1 MTTRRHRHAAGRWLL
16 PLLVVLLM
24 LGHVCDLSA
33 LAALDAHHQTHGDGH
48 AQLGS
53 CEAMPAASS
62 TGQARVCPA
71 PIVAVA
77 LPVVD
82 ETPVRTGASVVEARP
97 AIIGRPPL
105 FLLHAALLI

>member
-1 MTTRRHRHAAGRWLL
+1 MITRRHRRAAGRWLL

-33 LAALDAHHQTHGDGH
+33 LAVLDAHHHAHGDGD

-62 TGQARVCPA
+62 TGQARACPA

-77 LPVVD
+77 PPVVD
-82 ETPVRTGASVVEARP
+82 EAPARTDASVVEARP
-97 AIIGRPPL
+97 GVIDRPPL